1 MKNVLAALLGIA
13 VFWGG
18 LSYYQNHFMQ
28 SKPRTGVPSQEIA
41 AQSPDAQP
49 PAAEATP
56 GAPPDTSQYVS
67 VKGPLANWM
76 DRVNPGHKT
85 PEPVSPPVPHLS
97 DHVAS
102 SPVGTSSAIVH
113 KTFAITSAA
122 KFAFEVPPHAA
133 SPQLNGSYRSFT
145 QPAGSQASDDSAN
158 VDLLLMNAEQYADF
172 AGGHSS
178 DVVYSVDSSHE
189 QDIAFVLPAT
199 FDKPVQYY
207 LVFRNSA
214 GHAGKKVVQADF
226 RMDF

>member
-13 VFWGG
+13 AFWCG
-18 LSYYQNHFMQ
+18 LSYYQNHFMR
-28 SKPRTGVPSQEIA
+28 SKPRAGVSSQA
-41 AQSPDAQP
+41 LATQSPDAQP

-56 GAPPDTSQYVS
+56 GAPPDTSQYVT

-76 DRVNPGHKT
+76 DRFKPGHKT
-85 PEPVSPPVPHLS
+85 PAPVSPSLPDAG

-122 KFAFEVPPHAA
+122 KFAFEVPPHAS
-133 SPQLNGSYRSFT
+133 SPKLNGSYRSFT
-145 QPAGSQASDDSAN
+145 PQAGSQSSDDSAD
-158 VDLLLMNAEQYADF
+158 VDCLLMNAEQYADF

-214 GHAGKKVVQADF
+214 GHAGKKVVQAEFRVDF
-226 RMDF
+226 

>member
-1 MKNVLAALLGIA
+1 MKNVLAGLLGIA

-18 LSYYQNHFMQ
+18 LSYYQNHFMP
-28 SKPRTGVPSQEIA
+28 SKPRAGMPSQAVA
-41 AQSPDAQP
+41 AHSPDAQP
-49 PAAEATP
+49 PAAA
-56 GAPPDTSQYVS
+56 
-67 VKGPLANWM
+67 
-76 DRVNPGHKT
+76 
-85 PEPVSPPVPHLS
+85 
-97 DHVAS
+97 

-133 SPQLNGSYRSFT
+133 SPHLNGSYRSFM
-145 QPAGSQASDDSAN
+145 QPAGSPASDDSAN

-189 QDIAFVLPAT
+189 QDIAFILPAT